1 MGSTTYF
8 IDEIALVFEGVITG
22 LSSIISDF
30 NSYFMW
36 ALLFFGVFLVL
47 FLVKTMMNVFRG
59 ANG

>member
-1 MGSTTYF
+1 MSTTYF
-8 IDEIALVFEGVITG
+8 IDEIALIFEGVITG
-22 LSSIISDF
+22 LSSIINNV

-47 FLVKTMMNVFRG
+47 FLVKTMVNVFRG